1 VTERGSDMTQP
12 QPAGPARK
20 RRKGPRSRH
29 VPQRTCVACREKGDK
44 RGLIRIVRSPDHRVS
59 VDSTGKANGRG
70 AYLCHKPS
78 CWERAL
84 STPILARAL
93 NTDINA
99 DAREKLEKV
108 AATLGDESSS
118 DRTAAAS

>member
-1 VTERGSDMTQP
+1 MNQP
-12 QPAGPARK
+12 QQAGPARK
-20 RRKGPRSRH
+20 RHKGPRPKH

-44 RGLIRIVRSPDHRVS
+44 RGLIRIVRSPDHTIS
-59 VDSTGKANGRG
+59 VDPTGKANGRG
-70 AYLCHKPS
+70 AYLCHKPT

-99 DAREKLEKV
+99 DAREELKRV
-108 AATLGDESSS
+108 AATLDESSSS
-118 DRTAAAS
+118 DRTAATS

>member
-1 VTERGSDMTQP
+1 MSKP
-12 QPAGPARK
+12 QQAGPGQK
-20 RRKGPRSRH
+20 RRKGPRPKH
-29 VPQRTCVACREKGDK
+29 VPQRTCIACREKGDK
-44 RGLIRIVRSPDHRVS
+44 RGLIRIVRSPDHTIA
-59 VDSTGKANGRG
+59 VDPSGKANGRG

-99 DAREKLEKV
+99 DARVELEKV
-108 AATLGDESSS
+108 AATLNDEGSS

>member
-1 VTERGSDMTQP
+1 MNQP
-12 QPAGPARK
+12 QSAAPSRK
-20 RRKGPRSRH
+20 RHKGPRPKH

-44 RGLIRIVRSPDHRVS
+44 RGLIRIVRSPDQS
-59 VDSTGKANGRG
+59 VAIDPTGKANGRG

-99 DAREKLEKV
+99 DARTELEKY
-108 AATLGDESSS
+108 AATLDDQESS
-118 DRTAAAS
+118 DRTAATS

>member
-1 VTERGSDMTQP
+1 MTMNQP

-20 RRKGPRSRH
+20 RRKGPRPRH
-29 VPQRTCVACREKGDK
+29 VPQRTCVSCREKGDK
-44 RGLIRIVRSPDHRVS
+44 RGLIRIVRSPDHTIS
-59 VDSTGKANGRG
+59 VDPTGKANGRG

-93 NTDINA
+93 NADINA
-99 DAREKLEKV
+99 DAREELEKV
-108 AATLGDESSS
+108 AAAMDDELSS
-118 DRTAAAS
+118 DRAAATS